1 MGYAIVGGSGLA
13 LGLGLMIWALVERGR
28 RNKAALEAKDAVVR
42 QEEYR
47 RIADGNR
54 ERVVELE
61 RQIGKVDLELAAVR
75 GKLTEARDRLAKC
88 NDPQTIKDW
97 LDRELEGGEV

>member
-75 GKLTEARDRLAKC
+75 GKLAEARDRLAKC
-88 NDPQTIKDW
+88 GDPQTVKDW